1 MPDNSNLKP
10 LPDSNKRLLI
20 SLHIGFL
27 LIGIITVLLGQILP
41 ILSRRL
47 SLNDGES
54 GYFFIA
60 QFAGSLTGVFF
71 YNQGIKKIG
80 HLKTLLIGFCLMS
93 VGCFGLNTDNF
104 IWCLLTVLLYGIGI
118 GITIPTIN
126 MLVVELNPVK
136 SSSLLNL
143 INFFWGIGAILCK
156 PFVDYVGS
164 PETYFLPTV
173 FLAILL
179 LIFGLI
185 IGFSKISESLA
196 EPEIKIVLITPIWK
210 TPTAWLI
217 AFFNFIHIG
226 IESSVGG
233 WITTFENRL
242 PESSPFVWLSAAFVF
257 FLFLVI
263 GRGIAP
269 VFFKYLNENSL
280 LFANLVLMTFG
291 AGVIFLANSFWFLL
305 LGVAILG
312 FGTSSVFPTN
322 MSRFTKI
329 FGAESARNAT
339 PIFILGSLGGAFMT
353 WLVGFIST
361 SFGNLRI
368 GFLVV
373 LTGCAVLLI
382 FQIIISQT
390 GKFPQRKVKHEILK

>member
-1 MPDNSNLKP
+1 MQNNPDLML
-10 LPDSNKRLLI
+10 LPASNKKFLVW
-20 SLHIGFL
+20 LHAGFL

-47 SLNDGES
+47 SLNDSES

-60 QFAGSLTGVFF
+60 QFAGSLLGVFL
-71 YNQGIKKIG
+71 YNQGIKRIG

-93 VGCFGLNTDNF
+93 VGCLGLNADSF
-104 IWCLLTVLLYGIGI
+104 VFCLLMVLLYGIGI
-118 GITIPTIN
+118 GSTIPTIN
-126 MLVVELNPVK
+126 MLVVELNPSK

-156 PFVDYVGS
+156 PFVDYIGS
-164 PETYFLPTV
+164 PESYFLPTV
-173 FLAILL
+173 LLAILL
-179 LIFGLI
+179 FIFGVI
-185 IGFSKISESLA
+185 IGFSKVSENLA
-196 EPEIKIVLITPIWK
+196 KPEIKTVLITPIWK

-242 PESSPFVWLSAAFVF
+242 PDSSPLVWLSAAFIF

-263 GRGIAP
+263 GRGAALI
-269 VFFKYLNENSL
+269 FFRFLNENFL
-280 LFANLVLMTFG
+280 LFVNLVLMTFG
-291 AGVIFLANSFWFLL
+291 AGLIFMANSFWFLL

-329 FGAESARNAT
+329 FGVESARNAT
-339 PIFILGSLGGAFMT
+339 PLFVLGSLGGAFMT
-353 WLVGFIST
+353 WLVGLIST
-361 SFGNLRI
+361 TFGNLRI

-373 LTGCAVLLI
+373 LTGCVVLLI
-382 FQIIISQT
+382 LQIIISQM
-390 GKFPQRKVKHEILK
+390 GKISADAG